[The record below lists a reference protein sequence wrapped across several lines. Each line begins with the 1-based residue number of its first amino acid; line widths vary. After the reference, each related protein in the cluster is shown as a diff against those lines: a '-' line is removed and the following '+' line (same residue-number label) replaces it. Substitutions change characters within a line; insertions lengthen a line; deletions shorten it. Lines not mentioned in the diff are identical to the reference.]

1 MKIDISDVYSLD
13 NKVITRKVHIDMAE
27 FRSRQGAFPIQ
38 AGEPFDLTIANE
50 EGKRLRLSG
59 EGDLAVR
66 IPCDRCL
73 QAVEVPFHFEI
84 EKQVSVQDVPGET
97 EDDSEEADSY
107 IDEKR
112 ELDVDRLIF
121 NEILVNWPAKVLCKP
136 DCKGICPK
144 CGTNL
149 NLTTCGCDQGEL
161 DPRMAQFQ
169 DVFNKFK
176 EV

>member
-1 MKIDISDVYSLD
+1 MKLDISDVYSLD
-13 NKVITRKVHIDMAE
+13 NKEIVRKVHIDMVE
-27 FRSRQGAFPIQ
+27 FASRQGVFPIQ
-38 AGEPFDLTIANE
+38 AGEPFDLMIANE

-59 EGDLAVR
+59 EGDVTVQ

-73 QAVEVPFHFEI
+73 QEVAYPFHFII
-84 EKQVSVQDVPGET
+84 EKEIPLENTLEES
-97 EDDSEEADSY
+97 EDADDEASSY
-107 IDEKR
+107 IDEER
-112 ELDVDRLIF
+112 VLDVDRLVF
-121 NEILVNWPAKVLCKP
+121 NEILVNWPAKVLCKS

-149 NLTTCGCDQGEL
+149 NLAACDCEQGEL